1 MSAATCEECE
11 RLIALCLAAIANDAE
26 VGDAVAVKGVGWY
39 EAWREA
45 TKGTR
50 AACEVAFMDLSR
62 HTAEHGCNRLSHPTR
77 PKYLLGRVVLDV
89 ARALRNVAVRNRNR
103 LESI

>member
-1 MSAATCEECE
+1 
-11 RLIALCLAAIANDAE
+11 
-26 VGDAVAVKGVGWY
+26 
-39 EAWREA
+39 
-45 TKGTR
+45 
-50 AACEVAFMDLSR
+50 VAFMDLSR